1 MQMECQ
7 ILVVVLAVMLT
18 AATNSSNA
26 DSCTAFLAAVV
37 IRGGDECSVLRG
49 GETMDEISQKV
60 SVYYRKWYTVS
71 CNYLVNS
78 CAKLAE
84 QTANSPSGSY
94 WILNS
99 TDSPVQVFCE
109 MDKVLPANLTVT
121 KGWMRVANLNM
132 TDPNQQCPDNLEL
145 SHTNPIR
152 LCGRRRTDR
161 GCDSVIF
168 PTYGVQ
174 YQQVCGR
181 VRLITRCI
189 S

>member
-1 MQMECQ
+1 MECQ

-18 AATNSSNA
+18 AATSSSNA
-26 DSCTAFLAAVV
+26 DSCTASLAAVV
-37 IRGGDECSVLRG
+37 IRGGDECPVLRVH
-49 GETMDEISQKV
+49 ETMDETRRNV
-60 SVYYRKWYTVS
+60 SALLQEVVR

-132 TDPNQQCPDNLEL
+132 TDPN
-145 SHTNPIR
+145 
-152 LCGRRRTDR
+152 
-161 GCDSVIF
+161 
-168 PTYGVQ
+168 
-174 YQQVCGR
+174 
-181 VRLITRCI
+181 
-189 S
+189 